1 MAPTLP
7 KSRSNLVYDRERPAS
22 ASRDSSLTERT
33 VGDECELLPLTIR
46 QNLLLHCSIYKA
58 VFYLVRHNLFPRQRS
73 LRIPHLSDREIAD
86 TDVPHHLVQHELL
99 HSLHGLSNRS
109 PRIRPVKLVEVHLL
123 QSQPFKALPRGPE
136 NIVIPEVRR
145 RDF

>member
-1 MAPTLP
+1 
-7 KSRSNLVYDRERPAS
+7 YDLERPAS

-58 VFYLVRHNLFPRQRS
+58 VFYLVRHNFFPRQRS
-73 LRIPHLSDREIAD
+73 LRLLHLNNGEVAD
-86 TDVPHHLVQHELL
+86 TDVPRHSVLHELL
-99 HSLHGLSNRS
+99 HSLHGLGNWS
-109 PRIRPVKLVEVHLL
+109 PRIGPVKLVEVHLL
-123 QSQPFKALPRGPE
+123 HAQPFKALPRGPE
-136 NIVIPEVRR
+136 KIVIPEVRR